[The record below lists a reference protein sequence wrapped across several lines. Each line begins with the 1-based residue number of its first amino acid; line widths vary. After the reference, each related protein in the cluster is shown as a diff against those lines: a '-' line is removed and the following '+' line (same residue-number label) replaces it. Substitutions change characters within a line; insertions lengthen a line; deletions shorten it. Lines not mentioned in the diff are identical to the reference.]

1 MATPIRIGAHLEANK
16 SFRQTVAQL
25 QQAADAGLAH
35 AFLPQIFDHDALT
48 ILAAAG
54 AQVPGIELGTGV
66 VPVYS
71 RHPMVLAQQA
81 LTVQSATDNRLL
93 LGIGLSHQVVV
104 EGIWGYSYDRP
115 ARYMKEYLA
124 SLLPLLRGETVQSS
138 GEVVT
143 TNAFMPIGIPDVQ
156 PPPVIVAALAPA
168 MLKLAG
174 SVADGTITWM
184 TGTDTVASHIVPSI
198 RAAAEAAGR
207 PTPRVMVS
215 LPVVVTA
222 DRAGAVERINA
233 ALAIYPNLPSYK
245 AMLDKEGA
253 QSPADVAFIGDEE
266 TVSASIAKLADAGA
280 TDFVAA
286 NAGNDGEQART
297 FALLSELAR
306 A

>member
-1 MATPIRIGAHLEANK
+1 MATRMRIGANFEANK
-16 SFRQTVAQL
+16 PFRQTVAQL
-25 QQAADAGLAH
+25 QQLADAGLAH

-54 AQVPGIELGTGV
+54 AQVAGIELGTGV

-81 LTVQSATDNRLL
+81 LTVQSATDNRLI

-124 SLLPLLRGETVQSS
+124 SLLPLLRGERVQSS

-156 PPPVIVAALAPA
+156 PPPVVVAALAPT

-184 TGTDTVASHIVPSI
+184 TGTETVASHSVPSI
-198 RAAAEAAGR
+198 RAAAQAAGR
-207 PTPRVMVS
+207 PEPRVMVS
-215 LPVVVTA
+215 VPVVVTA
-222 DRAGAVERINA
+222 DPEGAVERINA

-266 TVSASIAKLADAGA
+266 TVAASIEKLAAAGA
-280 TDFVAA
+280 TDLLAA
-286 NAGNDGEQART
+286 SVGSGEEQART